1 MRLRAAGALSTCKRR
16 ETRRLI
22 SGVGGGGDWGMEN
35 GKLVK
40 GMRTFFFIDWM
51 ANFKWQFF
59 FSNFTLIAKVEKKI
73 NVTKTRG

>member
-22 SGVGGGGDWGMEN
+22 SGVGGGDWGMEN

-40 GMRTFFFIDWM
+40 GMRTFCFIDWM

-59 FSNFTLIAKVEKKI
+59 LKFHFNC
-73 NVTKTRG
+73 

>member
-1 MRLRAAGALSTCKRR
+1 MRLRAAGALSTCKHR

-22 SGVGGGGDWGMEN
+22 SGVGGGDWGREN

-59 FSNFTLIAKVEKKI
+59 FSNFTLIAKVEKK
-73 NVTKTRG
+73 NKCH

>member
-1 MRLRAAGALSTCKRR
+1 
-16 ETRRLI
+16 
-22 SGVGGGGDWGMEN
+22 MEN

-51 ANFKWQFF
+51 ANFKWQFV

-73 NVTKTRG
+73 NVIKSRG

>member
-1 MRLRAAGALSTCKRR
+1 
-16 ETRRLI
+16 
-22 SGVGGGGDWGMEN
+22 MEN

-73 NVTKTRG
+73 KVSKTREKIKGKVSLAQTTDESGVGGGCLVFLCCCEN

>member
-1 MRLRAAGALSTCKRR
+1 M
-16 ETRRLI
+16 
-22 SGVGGGGDWGMEN
+22 GGGGLGYEGGDWGMEN

-59 FSNFTLIAKVEKKI
+59 FKFHSRKK
-73 NVTKTRG
+73 NKCH

>member
-22 SGVGGGGDWGMEN
+22 SGVGRGGLGYGEWQAC
-35 GKLVK
+35 K
-40 GMRTFFFIDWM
+40 GHDAFCFIDWM
-51 ANFKWQFF
+51 ANFKRQFF